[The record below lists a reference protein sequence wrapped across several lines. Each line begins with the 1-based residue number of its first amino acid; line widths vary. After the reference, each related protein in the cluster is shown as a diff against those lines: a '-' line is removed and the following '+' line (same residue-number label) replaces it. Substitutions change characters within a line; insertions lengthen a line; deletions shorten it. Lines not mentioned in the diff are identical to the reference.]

1 MCQVNQQCSKEHRCI
16 LFVNVLSSDYLL
28 LSGVMVKLFRV
39 RVMPSVKG
47 YRLRLRLRLCSRC
60 LFSVWAAI
68 NLYSTVAVGTQG
80 EREPRSEMG
89 DRRIHRYT

>member
-1 MCQVNQQCSKEHRCI
+1 MYAQLTGD
-16 LFVNVLSSDYLL
+16 LFAIAKFLL

-80 EREPRSEMG
+80 ERAEK
-89 DRRIHRYT
+89 